1 MYSYDK
7 PVRRLEREEIR
18 QMAGEVL
25 DALGVERVELDDE
38 EKALVRSEILK
49 RRTAKGNRDGR

>member
-1 MYSYDK
+1 MYTYDK
-7 PVRRLEREEIR
+7 PVRALEREEIR
-18 QMAGEVL
+18 RMAGEVL

-49 RRTAKGNRDGR
+49 RRTANGNRDGR